1 MDANKFLKY
10 AAGFLAIVIA
20 MYIIYLMFV
29 PLAVWYN
36 ARNMVNDVPK
46 RTYVIDGTVP
56 IELVDSST
64 VQY

>member
-1 MDANKFLKY
+1 MDANKFFKY
-10 AAGFLAIVIA
+10 AAGFLSIVIA

-36 ARNMVNDVPK
+36 ARNMVNDAQK
-46 RTYVIDGTVP
+46 KIYVLDGNVP